1 MNEDVWRTRHGA
13 APRPEKLALGS
24 EVRHALGSRSVTPA
38 TLARELGKP
47 VESVLFGLRELEKA
61 GEVVAEPAGTFL
73 TPEVFVHATN
83 KQRRHIQGFTLIEL
97 LVVIAI
103 IGLLAA
109 LLLPSYRE
117 SQKKPYDL
125 AAQQCGRA
133 IITAET
139 TAKISTGS
147 YVEGPI
153 SQLGADVV
161 EQCQNIQVQQY
172 QAGFT
177 PGPSVAGSGM
187 VGASAVQYNF
197 WVYSQ
202 SGSASYYTST
212 GDNLKLAKQGSF

>member
-1 MNEDVWRTRHGA
+1 MNEDVWRIRNGV
-13 APRPEKLALGS
+13 APRPEALALGS
-24 EVRHALGSRSVTPA
+24 EVRHTLGSRSVTPA

-47 VESVLFGLRELEKA
+47 VESVLFSLRELEKA

-73 TPEVFVHATN
+73 TPEVFVHATRTP
-83 KQRRHIQGFTLIEL
+83 RRHIHGFTLIEL

-153 SQLGADVV
+153 SLLGADVV
-161 EQCQNIQVQQY
+161 EQCQDVQVQQY
-172 QAGFT
+172 QPGFVA
-177 PGPSVAGSGM
+177 GPSANGNGI
-187 VGASAVQYNF
+187 VGASPVQYNF
-197 WVYSQ
+197 WVFSQ
-202 SGSASYYTST
+202 KGSTSFYTST
-212 GDNLKLAKQGSF
+212 GDNLKLSRQGAF